1 MSTSWFR
8 ILLWVFVRLLSLNI
22 FIEYSAAY
30 STSFRVFGWYS
41 PYHCLSCRMAPTYV
55 HPFLVRRRE
64 IAMAGAENPKVAK
77 FRDGMES
84 SSLKS
89 HRLVMES
96 WIVESRSMSKLA
108 SFHIVSTCQYMS
120 CYFCIF
126 CGLLQNIMLVQ
137 SHLLSRALKLFPIFD
152 NLSCIKNTCGG
163 ETKATQIGQE
173 FANQRQN
180 CPPPPNPSVSRKKKN
195 ASYTPFLETLP
206 HTPSNS
212 HFVREVKLR
221 LAYRLAFVIK
231 KPSIYTALDGSGPLT
246 PRSPRRMGRNLDEQ
260 APEAALPSLAGE
272 PVSQR
277 FTRDKI
283 GWKRWKRENI
293 GKKNGRNTGHS

>member
-8 ILLWVFVRLLSLNI
+8 ILLWVFVPLLSLNI
-22 FIEYSAAY
+22 FIEYLAAY

-180 CPPPPNPSVSRKKKN
+180 CPPPPTLLYHGRKK
-195 ASYTPFLETLP
+195 TPHIHRFWRLYP
-206 HTPSNS
+206 TP
-212 HFVREVKLR
+212 
-221 LAYRLAFVIK
+221 
-231 KPSIYTALDGSGPLT
+231 PLILT
-246 PRSPRRMGRNLDEQ
+246 SFAR
-260 APEAALPSLAGE
+260 
-272 PVSQR
+272 
-277 FTRDKI
+277 
-283 GWKRWKRENI
+283 
-293 GKKNGRNTGHS
+293 

>member
-8 ILLWVFVRLLSLNI
+8 ILLWVFIRLLSLNI
-22 FIEYSAAY
+22 FIEYLAAY
-30 STSFRVFGWYS
+30 SISFRVFGWYS
-41 PYHCLSCRMAPTYV
+41 PYHCLSCRLAPTYV

-96 WIVESRSMSKLA
+96 WIVESGSMSKLA

-137 SHLLSRALKLFPIFD
+137 SHLLSRAMKLFPIFD
-152 NLSCIKNTCGG
+152 HLSCKKKNMWGRNESHTNRTRIRKPAP
-163 ETKATQIGQE
+163 EL
-173 FANQRQN
+173 
-180 CPPPPNPSVSRKKKN
+180 PPPTNPSVSRKKKN
-195 ASYTPFLETLP
+195 ASYTSFLETLP
-206 HTPSNS
+206 LEN
-212 HFVREVKLR
+212 
-221 LAYRLAFVIK
+221 A
-231 KPSIYTALDGSGPLT
+231 
-246 PRSPRRMGRNLDEQ
+246 
-260 APEAALPSLAGE
+260 
-272 PVSQR
+272 
-277 FTRDKI
+277 TR
-283 GWKRWKRENI
+283 
-293 GKKNGRNTGHS
+293 HL